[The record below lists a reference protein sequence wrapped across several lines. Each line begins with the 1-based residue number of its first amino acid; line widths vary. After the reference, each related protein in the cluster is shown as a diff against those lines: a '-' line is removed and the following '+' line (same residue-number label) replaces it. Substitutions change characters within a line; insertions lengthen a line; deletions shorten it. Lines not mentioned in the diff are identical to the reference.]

1 MANVI
6 SQNTT
11 ESFEFHNKLLMTVI
25 MLMQISK
32 TFFFLRIFES
42 LSFLVTM
49 IYRVMSDLKVF
60 LLFFFILIVLFAMV
74 FAVIGVGNTNVP
86 GDLQD
91 FANAI
96 DAGEEDEPENF
107 PYEEYEHI
115 GLFAGNIL
123 TTLRI
128 ALGDFDFDP

>member
-1 MANVI
+1 MI

-60 LLFFFILIVLFAMV
+60 LLFFSILIVLFAMV